1 MEPNEGQESETMR
14 VAASDMPTESPV
26 TDHQNQI
33 SERWAVIQ
41 SAFREVRRLALAHNA
56 GAAKTE
62 VLD

>member
-1 MEPNEGQESETMR
+1 MEPSEGQDAETMR

-26 TDHQNQI
+26 TDDRKQI
-33 SERWAVIQ
+33 SERWAAIQ